1 MNQKFSKSVRF
12 ALVIAAVGLA
22 AGCAS
27 AKKLDATEAM
37 AQSAQQS
44 AESALD
50 AARRAQQTADEALE
64 AARQA
69 NACCQNNSQKIDQMF
84 KKSMMK

>member
-1 MNQKFSKSVRF
+1 MNQKFSRPVRF
-12 ALVIAAVGLA
+12 ALIIAAVGLA

-27 AKKLDATEAM
+27 SKKMDELQAM
-37 AQSAQQS
+37 AQGAQQS
-44 AESALD
+44 ADQAAD

-69 NACCQNNSQKIDQMF
+69 NTCCQNNSQKIDQMF